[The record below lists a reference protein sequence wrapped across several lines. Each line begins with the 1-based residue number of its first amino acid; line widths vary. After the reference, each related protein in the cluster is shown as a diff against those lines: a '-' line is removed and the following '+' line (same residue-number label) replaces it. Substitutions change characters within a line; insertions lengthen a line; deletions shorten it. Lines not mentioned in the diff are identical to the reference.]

1 MRMNKKRR
9 TKLLADVKC
18 GDRKPTMPASKQFK
32 DRKREAKK
40 YVCRKN
46 GDCV

>member
-18 GDRKPTMPASKQFK
+18 GDRRSAMPAPKQFT

-40 YVCRKN
+40 YACRKS
-46 GDCV
+46 GDC

>member
-1 MRMNKKRR
+1 MNKAKKDR
-9 TKLLADVKC
+9 LLADVKC
-18 GDRKPTMPASKQFK
+18 GDRRPTMPAPKQFK

-40 YVCRKN
+40 YACRKN

>member
-18 GDRKPTMPASKQFK
+18 GDRRPTMPAPKLFK

-40 YVCRKN
+40 YACRKS
-46 GDCV
+46 GECA

>member
-9 TKLLADVKC
+9 TKLLADAKC
-18 GDRKPTMPASKQFK
+18 GDRRPAMPAPKQFT

-40 YVCRKN
+40 YACRKN
-46 GDCV
+46 GD

>member
-18 GDRKPTMPASKQFK
+18 GSRKPTMPAPKLFK

-40 YVCRKN
+40 YACR
-46 GDCV
+46 GDQR